1 MAEPV
6 CFFGSLYV
14 VIIFLMFTL
23 APTSTNNL
31 GSYVQSDEKY

>member
-6 CFFGSLYV
+6 CFLV
-14 VIIFLMFTL
+14 VCMWSDFMFIL
-23 APTSTNNL
+23 ARTSTNNL